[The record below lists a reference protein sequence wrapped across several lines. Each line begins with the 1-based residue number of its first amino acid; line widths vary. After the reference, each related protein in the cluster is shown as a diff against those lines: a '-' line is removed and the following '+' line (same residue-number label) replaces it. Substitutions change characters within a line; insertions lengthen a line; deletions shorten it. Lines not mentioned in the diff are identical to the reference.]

1 MTSPD
6 TGRAGEVR
14 AVRTN
19 GIGKRTTAHLN
30 LSRSLADVD
39 WHGADHPTR
48 ILSEERPPKP
58 ALKGRPRGP
67 VEPTRFQYAGA
78 E

>member
-30 LSRSLADVD
+30 LTRSLADPPSK
-39 WHGADHPTR
+39 PTAIERARQRAAMSEAAYVETFGNTDR
-48 ILSEERPPKP
+48 IK
-58 ALKGRPRGP
+58 
-67 VEPTRFQYAGA
+67 FAGA